1 MEDNTLL
8 DNFLEE
14 LYKATREY
22 AETHSFSPEEFVN
35 HMFKQFDEKSDS
47 YILDQIGDTKA
58 PEYFDK
64 LSLAGLVTF
73 LGVTLETWFSGKI
86 ANWKDVP
93 PDFKEKMALE
103 LAPHV
108 VLAFLV
114 SSGADF

>member
-1 MEDNTLL
+1 MDDNNLL

-14 LYKATREY
+14 LHKTVQEYTETRP
-22 AETHSFSPEEFVN
+22 FSPEEFVN

-47 YILDQIGDTKA
+47 YILDQVGDTKV

-73 LGVTLETWFSGKI
+73 LGVTLETWFSDKV

-93 PDFKEKMALE
+93 PDFKEKIVLE
-103 LAPHV
+103 VAPHV

>member
-1 MEDNTLL
+1 MEDNNLL

-14 LYKATREY
+14 LHKTVQEYTETR
-22 AETHSFSPEEFVN
+22 SFSPEEFVN

-47 YILDQIGDTKA
+47 YILDQIGDTKV

-73 LGVTLETWFSGKI
+73 LGVTLETWFSDKV

-93 PDFKEKMALE
+93 PDFKEKIVLE
-103 LAPHV
+103 VAPHV